1 MVQWHHLLNGHE
13 FEQAPRVGEGQ
24 GSLVCC
30 SPWGRKESDTTEQ
43 LNWTELIHRKAL
55 NSLTWVIC
63 FVLFF
68 FFLSLTVIFWCVLS
82 SWSLL
87 QNLLHTLTP
96 PHCLFGAVS
105 WDAMS
110 WVWSPQKVCQI
121 RRNSQLL
128 GYALFLDNSFVNQA
142 GHTSLLCLNSL
153 GIQNPDRAEASCAR
167 PPPQSPDESGSLL
180 APGSPVNGWWLWV
193 SFGSI

>member
-1 MVQWHHLLNGHE
+1 MVGWHHLLNGHE
-13 FEQAPRVGEGQ
+13 FEQAPGVGDGQ

-30 SPWGRKESDTTEQ
+30 SPWDRKESDMTEQ
-43 LNWTELIHRKAL
+43 LNWTGLIHRKAL

-63 FVLFF
+63 FLVCFF

-110 WVWSPQKVCQI
+110 WVRSPQKVCQI

-128 GYALFLDNSFVNQA
+128 GCAIFLDNSFVNQA

-153 GIQNPDRAEASCAR
+153 GIQNADRTEASC
-167 PPPQSPDESGSLL
+167 PSTSTESRWIWVS
-180 APGSPVNGWWLWV
+180 PGSRI
-193 SFGSI
+193 SC